1 MESPAQRRD
10 ETNCEEITIAQTF
23 GNIAPWTPLAFMAY
37 LATTV
42 LGLLSLRGRRIP
54 RVWHSRMFMVTAVLT
69 VLAAAPCYLAA
80 LVFWAFGPA

>member
-42 LGLLSLRGRRIP
+42 LGLLSLRGR
-54 RVWHSRMFMVTAVLT
+54 
-69 VLAAAPCYLAA
+69 
-80 LVFWAFGPA
+80 